1 MMFDIQYR
9 RADFRGEKMTSVTDM
24 DGLTPMLMCKDVQ
37 AAITFYTDVLGFTVN
52 GRMDNIGTSGWAA
65 LQNGPVT
72 IMLASP
78 SYIPQAEQTDGRFTQ
93 STYYYYVKDVVG
105 LRTRVRVKGYET
117 SELMVRFYGLKEF
130 EMLDPEGHMMTF
142 GQETDEPPTPE

>member
-1 MMFDIQYR
+1 
-9 RADFRGEKMTSVTDM
+9 MTSVTDM

-37 AAITFYTDVLGFTVN
+37 TAITFYTDVLGFTVN

-65 LQNGPVT
+65 LQNGPAT
-72 IMLASP
+72 IMLAIP
-78 SYIPQAEQTDGRFTQ
+78 SYIPRAELTDGRFTQ

-105 LRTRVRVKGYET
+105 LQARVRDKGYET

>member
-1 MMFDIQYR
+1 
-9 RADFRGEKMTSVTDM
+9 
-24 DGLTPMLMCKDVQ
+24 VQ

-52 GRMDNIGTSGWAA
+52 GRMDNIGNSGWAS
-65 LQNGPVT
+65 LQNGRAT

-78 SYIPQAEQTDGRFTQ
+78 SYIARAELTDGRFTQ
-93 STYYYYVKDVVG
+93 CTYYYYVKDVVG
-105 LRTRVRVKGYET
+105 LQARVHAKGYET